1 MKSALILVLVAFAG
15 QVFAQK
21 NFVVDVVNY
30 ANNDFNTSVFLCYG
44 TMISSRHVLA
54 PANCINTSGSRSIAI
69 VAMSLGAKNQTTYS
83 KKLRIDQKASR
94 LNFETFSPRRQSCD
108 PS

>member
-1 MKSALILVLVAFAG
+1 MKSVSILLLVAFAG
-15 QVFAQK
+15 QVFSEK

-54 PANCINTSGSRSIAI
+54 PANCINTSGNRNIAI
-69 VAMSLGAKNQTTYS
+69 AATSFGAKNQTTYS
-83 KKLRIDQKASR
+83 KKLRTPEKLQA
-94 LNFETFSPRRQSCD
+94 
-108 PS
+108 